1 MSEKTKIILDCDVGH
16 DDAFALMLAV
26 GHLEVL
32 GVTGVGGNVTL
43 ENVVTNIRKVLEVLG
58 RTDVPVFAG
67 HKCPTVV
74 PLVTATEFHG
84 PSGLDG
90 PVLPEPKMSIQKKHA
105 VDFIIDTVMSTD
117 NVTIVATAPL
127 TNIAAAINRE
137 PRIISRVKEISLMGG
152 SVTYGNHQPMS
163 EFNIMVD
170 PEAAYRVFNSGIHIK
185 MSGLNMTRQCS
196 IEEEHVAHFR
206 EIGTPAAN
214 LAADCADFYLARSK
228 IAAKRKGAVMHDA
241 CAVAWLINPAL
252 ITSVPMHVDVELH
265 GMLTRGMTVC
275 DSRHL
280 NCTDPKIDYART
292 PQSGFFGK
300 APNTEVGMELDFSGF
315 IKLLYDTLA
324 NTFCFRS

>member
-1 MSEKTKIILDCDVGH
+1 MAEKQKIILDCDVGH

-26 GHLEVL
+26 AHLDVL
-32 GVTGVGGNVTL
+32 GVTGMGGNVTL
-43 ENVVTNIRKVLEVLG
+43 ENVVTNIRKVLELVG

-67 HKCPTVV
+67 HSCPTVV
-74 PLVTATEFHG
+74 PLVTAPEFHG

-90 PVLPEPKMSIQKKHA
+90 PDLPLPKMQIQKQHA
-105 VDFIIDTVMSTD
+105 VDFIIDTVMAHDGVSL
-117 NVTIVATAPL
+117 VATAPL

-137 PRIISRVKEISLMGG
+137 PRIINRIKEISLMGG
-152 SVTYGNHQPMS
+152 SATYGNHAPMA

-185 MSGLNMTRQCS
+185 MSGLNLTRQCS
-196 IEEEHVAHFR
+196 IEENHVSHFR
-206 EIGTPAAN
+206 EIGTRAAN
-214 LAADCADFYLARSK
+214 AAADMADFYLSRSK

-241 CAVAWLINPAL
+241 CAVAWLIDPSL

-265 GMLTRGMTVC
+265 GTLTRGMTVC

-292 PQSGFFGK
+292 PQSDVFGK
-300 APNTEVGMELDFSGF
+300 APNAEVGMELDFDRF
-315 IKLLYDTLA
+315 INLLYDTLA
-324 NTFCFRS
+324 GFN